1 MNLNMR
7 EQLVTL
13 AVALAAVA
21 VFVLALALPRTHS
34 LADVRREHV
43 ELEQY
48 NEKLARENATI
59 TAAHDEVVTLRQAL
73 DIAGSRVPREDHFAE
88 YENNLLRLGEQFGL
102 WSQDTEPHIVDSTL
116 TAERSNDGLQAR
128 SMKLNLTAEF
138 GKFYD
143 FLQALESQTKLTR
156 IERLEIKPVNEF
168 GNLFTIELELTLF
181 YGRL

>member
-7 EQLVTL
+7 EQLITL

-34 LADVRREHV
+34 LADVQREHV
-43 ELEQY
+43 ELEHF

-59 TAAHDEVVTLRQAL
+59 AAAHNEVVALRKEL
-73 DIAGSRVPREDHFAE
+73 DVAGSRVPREDHFAE

-102 WSQDTEPHIVDSTL
+102 WNQDTEPHIVDSTL
-116 TAERSNDGLQAR
+116 TVEPSDGDLRAR
-128 SMKLNLTAEF
+128 TMKLNLTAEF

-156 IERLEIKPVNEF
+156 IERLEIKPVNEL
-168 GNLFTIELELTLF
+168 GNLFSIELELTLF

>member
-1 MNLNMR
+1 MR
-7 EQLVTL
+7 EQLITL

-34 LADVRREHV
+34 LADVQREHV
-43 ELEQY
+43 ELEHF

-59 TAAHDEVVTLRQAL
+59 AAAHNEVVALRKEL
-73 DIAGSRVPREDHFAE
+73 DVAGSRVPREDHFAE

-102 WSQDTEPHIVDSTL
+102 WNQDTEPHIVDSTL
-116 TAERSNDGLQAR
+116 TVEPSDGDLRAR
-128 SMKLNLTAEF
+128 TMKLNLTAEF

-156 IERLEIKPVNEF
+156 IERLEIKPVNEL
-168 GNLFTIELELTLF
+168 GNLFSIELELTLF